1 MAKKIDKDCNTAD
14 EWKTKLQNELD
25 ARFENENKQQKEQV
39 VFDALIEENPLEI
52 PEPMVEQ
59 EVNMSLMQFEYSIRQ
74 QGMDLNQYMQITN
87 KTEADLRTDLKE
99 TSIKRIQL
107 RKLIEAIVKKKKL
120 KSLMLTLKKK

>member
-1 MAKKIDKDCNTAD
+1 
-14 EWKTKLQNELD
+14 
-25 ARFENENKQQKEQV
+25 
-39 VFDALIEENPLEI
+39 
-52 PEPMVEQ
+52 MVEQ

-87 KTEADLRTDLKE
+87 KTEADHRTDLKE

-107 RKLIEAIVKKKKL
+107 ENAKQVKKRKKL